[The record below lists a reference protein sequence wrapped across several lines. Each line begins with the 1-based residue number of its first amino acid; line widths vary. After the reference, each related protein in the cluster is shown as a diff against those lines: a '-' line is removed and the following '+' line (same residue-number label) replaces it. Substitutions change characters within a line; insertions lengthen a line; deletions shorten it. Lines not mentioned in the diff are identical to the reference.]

1 MSCQKRKEIEMKEIH
16 TNEIAI
22 IDEEQGSVDITP
34 RVNKFKVRV
43 SCPTFNH
50 SRFIKEAMDG
60 FCIQETAFPFVCSI
74 FDDASSDGEQDI
86 LKEYLQEHFDLEDNL
101 TTRIKE
107 TADYHLTFAQHKSNK
122 NCFFLVVQL
131 KYNHYSLGKSIMPY
145 IEEWNNTKYI
155 AICEGDDY
163 WIDPKKLEKQVA
175 FLEGHPDF
183 TMVCNRTQLYSEKKK
198 SLIGEN
204 FCYNED
210 QIVDAKDVI
219 RRTGLFIS
227 SCSIVFLSSIQDNMP
242 DYWQQ
247 CKVADYPLQIMCAMR
262 GHVFYLNEIM
272 SVYRVENLSS
282 WMGQQQWGTVSLA
295 RMEVIKSQVKMF
307 VGFSIDFPEYKK
319 VFQNKIADHINRNC
333 PCRVMS
339 NGDMNDYLNYFAEE
353 IKSYTLK
360 WKIDLWIRSSR
371 VNLLRRCYT
380 DLFLGKYQQRKL
392 LYSR

>member
-1 MSCQKRKEIEMKEIH
+1 
-16 TNEIAI
+16 
-22 IDEEQGSVDITP
+22 
-34 RVNKFKVRV
+34 
-43 SCPTFNH
+43 
-50 SRFIKEAMDG
+50 
-60 FCIQETAFPFVCSI
+60 
-74 FDDASSDGEQDI
+74 
-86 LKEYLQEHFDLEDNL
+86 
-101 TTRIKE
+101 
-107 TADYHLTFAQHKSNK
+107 
-122 NCFFLVVQL
+122 
-131 KYNHYSLGKSIMPY
+131 
-145 IEEWNNTKYI
+145 
-155 AICEGDDY
+155 
-163 WIDPKKLEKQVA
+163 
-175 FLEGHPDF
+175 
-183 TMVCNRTQLYSEKKK
+183 
-198 SLIGEN
+198 
-204 FCYNED
+204 
-210 QIVDAKDVI
+210 
-219 RRTGLFIS
+219 
-227 SCSIVFLSSIQDNMP
+227 MP

-272 SVYRVENLSS
+272 SVYRVENSSS

-339 NGDMNDYLNYFAEE
+339 NGNINDYLNYFAEE
-353 IKSYTLK
+353 IKTYTLK